1 MAILGKI
8 RQRSFFLIVVI
19 ALALFAFVLM
29 DLIQAGGF
37 GGSNSYVGS
46 INGKDIPFEE
56 FNLKVANTEKSG
68 NNGQGMSNTQAANQ
82 VWDQE
87 VNIALLEE
95 EFEKL
100 GIRVGAD
107 HVVEILKQNPSIA
120 QRFTNEL
127 GGFDKKKFDE
137 FIKSS
142 ANAQDIEF
150 LKAQEQNAVI
160 NAKYQIYMSML
171 RGGLFVTQA
180 DAKFQHRLENE
191 KVTFDFV
198 HIPFSS
204 IKDSDIKVTDA
215 EILEYM
221 KKRPKRYKSE
231 EIRDIDYVFVSEE
244 PTADDKN
251 EVKAQIEKLMENRIV
266 FNKTTNSNDTLP
278 GFRNALDVVEFVN
291 SNSDFPYDSTYVAK
305 TDLPADHAENLYN
318 LADGA
323 FYGPY
328 ELNGYLAISKSLGK
342 KSGVKARAS
351 HVLIS
356 YTGSQAAP
364 KTPRTKEEAK
374 AKAEE
379 ILAKVN
385 ADSNQIT
392 MLAFTD
398 SDDQGSAQRGGD
410 LDFFNPGMM
419 VKPFNDFVFNNP
431 IGKVGLVETDF
442 GYHIIKV
449 TDKQD
454 AIRLATVARK
464 INPSQKTSDN
474 AYSTAMKVEMNAN
487 DKSLEKAATEAK
499 LEVKPVVKAKPMD
512 EFFGELGAQRQII
525 RWAYNKDTKLN
536 DIKQF
541 EITNKGYVIARL
553 KNINDTGLMPLE
565 DAKPGIE
572 PLIRNEKK
580 AKMIIAKIKGNNLDA
595 IAKENKVTVENATDL
610 TIQSPIINNAGFEPI
625 VVGVALN
632 TKVNTVSA
640 PIEGNSGVYVV
651 KTKTVTKS
659 AETKDFAQQIT
670 TLQSTS
676 GQAANRIFG
685 TLKDKADIKDYRV
698 SKFGY

>member
-8 RQRSFFLIVVI
+8 RQRSFFLIVII
-19 ALALFAFVLM
+19 ALALFSFVLM

-56 FNLKVANTEKSG
+56 FNLKVANTEKNG

-82 VWDQE
+82 VWDAE
-87 VNIALLEE
+87 VNIALLEK

-180 DAKFQHRLENE
+180 DAKFQHRVENE
-191 KVTFDFV
+191 KVSFDYV
-198 HIPFSS
+198 HIPYSS
-204 IKDSDIKVTDA
+204 IKDSDVKVTDA
-215 EILEYM
+215 EVLEYM

-251 EVKAQIEKLMENRIV
+251 EVKFQLEKLMENRIV
-266 FNKTTNSNDTLP
+266 FNKTTNANDTLP
-278 GFRNALDVVEFVN
+278 GFKNALDVVEFVN

-305 TDLPADHAENLYN
+305 TDLPADHAEGLYN

-512 EFFGELGAQRQII
+512 EMFAELGAQRQII
-525 RWAYNKDTKLN
+525 RWAYNKDTKVN

-580 AKMIIAKIKGNNLDA
+580 AKMIISKIKRNNLEA
-595 IAKENKVTVENATDL
+595 IAKENKVAVESATDL
-610 TIQSPIINNAGFEPI
+610 TIQSPIINNAGFEPK

-632 TKVNTVSA
+632 TKANSVSA
-640 PIEGNSGVYVV
+640 PVEGNSGVYVV
-651 KTKTVTKS
+651 KTKAVTK
-659 AETKDFAQQIT
+659 APETKDFSQQIT

>member
-8 RQRSFFLIVVI
+8 RQRSFFLIVII
-19 ALALFAFVLM
+19 ALALFSFVLM

-56 FNLKVANTEKSG
+56 FNLKVANTEKNG

-82 VWDQE
+82 VWDAE

-171 RGGLFVTQA
+171 RGGFFVTQA

-191 KVTFDFV
+191 KVSFDYV
-198 HIPFSS
+198 HIPYSS
-204 IKDSDIKVTDA
+204 IKDSDVKVTDA
-215 EILEYM
+215 EVLEYM

-251 EVKAQIEKLMENRIV
+251 EVKLQLEKLMENRIV
-266 FNKTTNSNDTLP
+266 FNKTTNANDTLP
-278 GFRNALDVVEFVN
+278 GFKNALDVVEFVN
-291 SNSDFPYDSTYVAK
+291 TNSDFPYDSTYVAK
-305 TDLPADHAENLYN
+305 TDLPADHAEGLYN

-487 DKSLEKAATEAK
+487 DKSIEKAATEAK

-512 EFFGELGAQRQII
+512 EMFAELGAQRQII
-525 RWAYNKDTKLN
+525 RWAYNKDTKVN

-595 IAKENKVTVENATDL
+595 IAKEKKVAVESATDL
-610 TIQSPIINNAGFEPI
+610 TIQSPIINNAGFEPK

-632 TKVNTVSA
+632 TKANTVST
-640 PIEGNSGVYVV
+640 PVQGNSGVYVV
-651 KTKTVTKS
+651 KTKAVTKS
-659 AETKDFAQQIT
+659 PETKDFSQQIT

-685 TLKDKADIKDYRV
+685 TLKDKADIKDCRV

>member
-8 RQRSFFLIVVI
+8 RQRSFFLIVII
-19 ALALFAFVLM
+19 ALALFSFVLM

-56 FNLKVANTEKSG
+56 FNLKVANTEKNG

-82 VWDQE
+82 VWDAE

-191 KVTFDFV
+191 KVSFDYV
-198 HIPFSS
+198 HIPYSS
-204 IKDSDIKVTDA
+204 IKDSDVKVTDV
-215 EILEYM
+215 EVLEYM

-231 EIRDIDYVFVSEE
+231 EIRDIDFVFVSEE

-251 EVKAQIEKLMENRIV
+251 EVKVQLEKLMENRIV
-266 FNKTTNSNDTLP
+266 FNKTTNANDTLP
-278 GFRNALDVVEFVN
+278 GFKNALDVVEFVN

-305 TDLPADHAENLYN
+305 TDLPADHAEGLYN

-525 RWAYNKDTKLN
+525 RWAYNKDTKVN

-553 KNINDTGLMPLE
+553 KSINDTGLMPLE

-595 IAKENKVTVENATDL
+595 IAKENKVTVESATDL
-610 TIQSPIINNAGFEPI
+610 TIQSPIINNAGFEPK

-632 TKVNTVSA
+632 TKANNVSA
-640 PIEGNSGVYVV
+640 PVEGNSGVYVV
-651 KTKTVTKS
+651 KTKAVTK
-659 AETKDFAQQIT
+659 APETKDFSQQIT

>member
-8 RQRSFFLIVVI
+8 RQRSFFLIVII
-19 ALALFAFVLM
+19 ALALFSFVLM

-56 FNLKVANTEKSG
+56 FNLKVANTEKNG

-82 VWDQE
+82 VWDAE

-191 KVTFDFV
+191 KVSFDYV
-198 HIPFSS
+198 HIPYSS
-204 IKDSDIKVTDA
+204 IKDSDVKVTDA
-215 EILEYM
+215 EVLEYM

-251 EVKAQIEKLMENRIV
+251 EVKLQLEKLMENRIV
-266 FNKTTNSNDTLP
+266 FNKTTNANDTLP
-278 GFRNALDVVEFVN
+278 GFKNALDVVEFVN
-291 SNSDFPYDSTYVAK
+291 TNSDFPYDSTYVAK
-305 TDLPADHAENLYN
+305 TDLPADHAEGLYN

-487 DKSLEKAATEAK
+487 DKSIEKAATEAK

-512 EFFGELGAQRQII
+512 EMFAELGAQRQII
-525 RWAYNKDTKLN
+525 RWAYNKDTKVN

-595 IAKENKVTVENATDL
+595 IAKENKVAVESATDL
-610 TIQSPIINNAGFEPI
+610 TIQSPIINNAGFEPK

-632 TKVNTVSA
+632 TKANTVST
-640 PIEGNSGVYVV
+640 PVQGNSGVYVV
-651 KTKTVTKS
+651 KTKAVTKS
-659 AETKDFAQQIT
+659 PETKDFSQQIT

>member
-8 RQRSFFLIVVI
+8 RQRSFFLIVII
-19 ALALFAFVLM
+19 ALALFSFVLM

-56 FNLKVANTEKSG
+56 FNLKVANTEKNG

-82 VWDQE
+82 VWDAE

-107 HVVEILKQNPSIA
+107 HVVEILKQNPTIA

-150 LKAQEQNAVI
+150 LKAQEQNAII

-191 KVTFDFV
+191 KVSFDYV
-198 HIPFSS
+198 HIPYSS
-204 IKDSDIKVTDA
+204 IKDSDVKVTDA
-215 EILEYM
+215 EVLEYM

-231 EIRDIDYVFVSEE
+231 EIRDIDFVFVSEE

-251 EVKAQIEKLMENRIV
+251 EVKVQLEKLMENRIV
-266 FNKTTNSNDTLP
+266 FNKTTNANDTLP
-278 GFRNALDVVEFVN
+278 GFKNALDVVEFVN

-305 TDLPADHAENLYN
+305 TDLPADHAEGLYN

-525 RWAYNKDTKLN
+525 RWAYNKDTKVN

-565 DAKPGIE
+565 DVKPGIE

-595 IAKENKVTVENATDL
+595 IAKENKVAVESATDL
-610 TIQSPIINNAGFEPI
+610 TIQSPIINNAGFEPK

-632 TKVNTVSA
+632 TKANNVSA
-640 PIEGNSGVYVV
+640 PVEGNSGVYVV
-651 KTKTVTKS
+651 KTKAVTK
-659 AETKDFAQQIT
+659 APENKDFSQQIT

>member
-82 VWDQE
+82 VWDAE

-107 HVVEILKQNPSIA
+107 HVVEVLKQNPTIA

-150 LKAQEQNAVI
+150 LKAQEQNAII

-191 KVTFDFV
+191 KVSFDYV
-198 HIPFSS
+198 QIPFSS
-204 IKDSDIKVTDA
+204 IKDSDIKVSDE
-215 EILEYM
+215 EIMDYM
-221 KKRPKRYKSE
+221 KKRAKRYKSE
-231 EIRDIDYVFVSEE
+231 EVREIEYVFVSEE

-251 EVKAQIEKLMENRIV
+251 EVKAQLEKLMENRIV
-266 FNKTTNSNDTLP
+266 FNKTTNANDTLP
-278 GFRNALDVVEFVN
+278 GFRNAVDVIEFVN

-305 TDLPADHAENLYN
+305 TDLPAEQAESLYN
-318 LADGA
+318 LADGD
-323 FYGPY
+323 FFGPY
-328 ELNGYLAISKSLGK
+328 ELNGYMAISKSMGK
-342 KSGVKARAS
+342 KSGAKARAS
-351 HVLIS
+351 HILIS
-356 YTGSQAAP
+356 FTGSQAPP

-379 ILAKVN
+379 IFAKVN

-392 MLAFTD
+392 MLAFTE

-454 AIRLATVARK
+454 AIRLATLARK

-474 AYSTAMKVEMNAN
+474 AYNTAMKVEMNAN
-487 DKSLEKAATEAK
+487 EKSLEKAATEAK

-512 EFFGELGAQRQII
+512 EMFAELGAQRQII
-525 RWAYNKDTKLN
+525 RWAYNKETNIN

-580 AKMIIAKIKGNNLDA
+580 AKMIISKIKGTNLDA
-595 IAKENKVTVENATDL
+595 IAKDNKVTVQTATDL
-610 TIQSPIINNAGFEPI
+610 TIQSPIINNAGFEPKVI
-625 VVGVALN
+625 GVALN

-640 PIEGNSGVYVV
+640 PVEGNSGVYVV
-651 KTKTVTKS
+651 KTKTITK
-659 AETKDFAQQIT
+659 APATKDYAQQIT
-670 TLQSTS
+670 SLQSTS

>member
-8 RQRSFFLIVVI
+8 RQRSFFLIVII
-19 ALALFAFVLM
+19 ALALFSFVLM

-56 FNLKVANTEKSG
+56 FNLKVANTEKNG

-82 VWDQE
+82 VWDAE

-107 HVVEILKQNPSIA
+107 HVVEILKQNQSIA

-191 KVTFDFV
+191 KVSFDYV
-198 HIPFSS
+198 HIPYSS

-215 EILEYM
+215 EVLEYM

-231 EIRDIDYVFVSEE
+231 EIRDIDFVFISEE

-251 EVKAQIEKLMENRIV
+251 EVKVQLEKLMENRIV
-266 FNKTTNSNDTLP
+266 FNKTTNTNDTLP
-278 GFRNALDVVEFVN
+278 GFKNALDVVEFVN

-305 TDLPADHAENLYN
+305 TDLPADHAEGLYN

-525 RWAYNKDTKLN
+525 RWAYNKDTKVN

-595 IAKENKVTVENATDL
+595 IAKENKVAVESATDL
-610 TIQSPIINNAGFEPI
+610 TIQSPIINNAGFEPK

-632 TKVNTVSA
+632 TKANTVSA
-640 PIEGNSGVYVV
+640 PVEGNSGVYVV
-651 KTKTVTKS
+651 KTKAVTK
-659 AETKDFAQQIT
+659 APETKDFSQQIT

>member
-8 RQRSFFLIVVI
+8 RQRSFFLIVII
-19 ALALFAFVLM
+19 ALALFSFVLM

-46 INGKDIPFEE
+46 INGKDIAFEE
-56 FNLKVANTEKSG
+56 FNLKVANTEKNG

-82 VWDQE
+82 VWDAE

-171 RGGLFVTQA
+171 RGGFFVTQA

-191 KVTFDFV
+191 KVSFDYV
-198 HIPFSS
+198 HIPYSS
-204 IKDSDIKVTDA
+204 IKDSDVKVTDA
-215 EILEYM
+215 EVLEYM

-251 EVKAQIEKLMENRIV
+251 EVKLQLEKLMENRIV
-266 FNKTTNSNDTLP
+266 FNKTTNANDTLP
-278 GFRNALDVVEFVN
+278 GFKNALDVVEFVN
-291 SNSDFPYDSTYVAK
+291 TNSDFPYDSTYVAK
-305 TDLPADHAENLYN
+305 TDLPADHAEGLYN

-487 DKSLEKAATEAK
+487 DKSIEKAATEAK

-512 EFFGELGAQRQII
+512 EMFAELGAQRQII
-525 RWAYNKDTKLN
+525 RWAYNKDTKVN

-595 IAKENKVTVENATDL
+595 IAKEKKVAVESATDL
-610 TIQSPIINNAGFEPI
+610 TIQSPIINNAGFEPK

-632 TKVNTVSA
+632 TKANTVST
-640 PIEGNSGVYVV
+640 PVQGNSGVYVV
-651 KTKTVTKS
+651 KTKAVTKS
-659 AETKDFAQQIT
+659 PETKDFSQQIT

>member
-56 FNLKVANTEKSG
+56 FNLKVANTEKNG

-82 VWDQE
+82 VWDAE

-107 HVVEILKQNPSIA
+107 HVVEILKQNPTIA

-150 LKAQEQNAVI
+150 LKAQEQNAII

-191 KVTFDFV
+191 KVSFDYV
-198 HIPFSS
+198 QIPFTS
-204 IKDSDIKVTDA
+204 IKDSDIKVND
-215 EILEYM
+215 EEVLDYM
-221 KKRPKRYKSE
+221 KKRAKRYKSE

-251 EVKAQIEKLMENRIV
+251 EVKAQLEKLMENRIV

-278 GFRNALDVVEFVN
+278 GFRNAVDVIEFVN

-305 TDLPADHAENLYN
+305 TDLPAEQAESLYN

-323 FYGPY
+323 FFGPY
-328 ELNGYLAISKSLGK
+328 ELNGYMAVSKSMGK
-342 KSGVKARAS
+342 KSGAKARAS
-351 HVLIS
+351 HILIS
-356 YTGSQAAP
+356 FTGSQAAP

-379 ILAKVN
+379 IFAKVN

-392 MLAFTD
+392 MLAFTE

-454 AIRLATVARK
+454 AIRLATLARK

-499 LEVKPVVKAKPMD
+499 LEVKQAVKAKPMD
-512 EFFGELGAQRQII
+512 EMFADLGAQRQII
-525 RWAYNKDTKLN
+525 RWAYNKDTKVN

-580 AKMIIAKIKGNNLDA
+580 AKIIISKIKGTNLDA
-595 IAKENKVTVENATDL
+595 IAKENKVTVQTATDL
-610 TIQSPIINNAGFEPI
+610 TIQSPIINNAGFEPK

-632 TKVNTVSA
+632 TKANSVSA
-640 PIEGNSGVYVV
+640 PVEGNSGVYVL
-651 KTKTVTKS
+651 KTKTVTK
-659 AETKDFAQQIT
+659 APATKDYAQQIT
-670 TLQSTS
+670 SLQSTS

-685 TLKDKADIKDYRV
+685 TLKDKAEIKDYRV

>member
-56 FNLKVANTEKSG
+56 FNLKVANTEKNG

-82 VWDQE
+82 VWDAE

-107 HVVEILKQNPSIA
+107 HVVEILKQNPTIA

-150 LKAQEQNAVI
+150 LKAQEQNAII

-191 KVTFDFV
+191 KVSFDYV
-198 HIPFSS
+198 QIPFTS
-204 IKDSDIKVTDA
+204 IKDSDIKVND
-215 EILEYM
+215 EEVLDYM
-221 KKRPKRYKSE
+221 KKRAKRYKSE

-251 EVKAQIEKLMENRIV
+251 EVKAQLEKLMENRIV

-278 GFRNALDVVEFVN
+278 GFRNAVDVIEFVN

-305 TDLPADHAENLYN
+305 TDLPAEQAESLYN

-323 FYGPY
+323 FFGPY
-328 ELNGYLAISKSLGK
+328 ELNGYMAVSKSMGK
-342 KSGVKARAS
+342 KSGAKARAS
-351 HVLIS
+351 HILIS
-356 YTGSQAAP
+356 FTGSQAAP

-379 ILAKVN
+379 IFAKVN

-392 MLAFTD
+392 MLAFTE

-454 AIRLATVARK
+454 AIRLATLARK

-499 LEVKPVVKAKPMD
+499 LEVKQAVKAKPMD
-512 EFFGELGAQRQII
+512 EMFADLGAQRQII
-525 RWAYNKDTKLN
+525 RWAYNKDTKVN

-580 AKMIIAKIKGNNLDA
+580 AKMIISKIKGTNLDA
-595 IAKENKVTVENATDL
+595 IAKENKVTVQTAADL
-610 TIQSPIINNAGFEPI
+610 TIQSPIINNAGFEPK

-632 TKVNTVSA
+632 TKANSVSA
-640 PIEGNSGVYVV
+640 PVEGNSGVYVL
-651 KTKTVTKS
+651 KTKSVTK
-659 AETKDFAQQIT
+659 APATKDYAQQIT
-670 TLQSTS
+670 SLQSTS

-685 TLKDKADIKDYRV
+685 TLKDKAKIKDYRV

>member
-8 RQRSFFLIVVI
+8 RQRSFFLIVII
-19 ALALFAFVLM
+19 ALALFSFVLM

-56 FNLKVANTEKSG
+56 FNLKVANTEKNG

-82 VWDQE
+82 VWDAE

-107 HVVEILKQNPSIA
+107 HVVEILKQNPTIA

-191 KVTFDFV
+191 KVSFDYV
-198 HIPFSS
+198 HIPYSS
-204 IKDSDIKVTDA
+204 IKDSDVKVTDA
-215 EILEYM
+215 EVLEYM

-231 EIRDIDYVFVSEE
+231 EIRDIDFVFVSEE
-244 PTADDKN
+244 PTDDDKN
-251 EVKAQIEKLMENRIV
+251 EVKVLLEKLMENRIV
-266 FNKTTNSNDTLP
+266 FNKTTNANDTLP
-278 GFRNALDVVEFVN
+278 GFKNALDVVEFVN

-305 TDLPADHAENLYN
+305 TDLPADHAEGLYN

-525 RWAYNKDTKLN
+525 RWAYNKDTKVN

-553 KNINDTGLMPLE
+553 KSINDTGLMPLE

-595 IAKENKVTVENATDL
+595 IAKENKVTVESATDL
-610 TIQSPIINNAGFEPI
+610 TIQSPIINNAGFEPK

-632 TKVNTVSA
+632 TKANNVSA
-640 PIEGNSGVYVV
+640 PVEGNSGVYVV
-651 KTKTVTKS
+651 KTKAVTK
-659 AETKDFAQQIT
+659 APETKDFSQQIT

>member
-1 MAILGKI
+1 
-8 RQRSFFLIVVI
+8 
-19 ALALFAFVLM
+19 
-29 DLIQAGGF
+29 
-37 GGSNSYVGS
+37 
-46 INGKDIPFEE
+46 
-56 FNLKVANTEKSG
+56 
-68 NNGQGMSNTQAANQ
+68 
-82 VWDQE
+82 
-87 VNIALLEE
+87 
-95 EFEKL
+95 
-100 GIRVGAD
+100 
-107 HVVEILKQNPSIA
+107 
-120 QRFTNEL
+120 
-127 GGFDKKKFDE
+127 
-137 FIKSS
+137 
-142 ANAQDIEF
+142 
-150 LKAQEQNAVI
+150 
-160 NAKYQIYMSML
+160 ML

-191 KVTFDFV
+191 KVSFDYV
-198 HIPFSS
+198 HIPYSS

-215 EILEYM
+215 EVLEYM

-231 EIRDIDYVFVSEE
+231 EIRDIDFVFVSEE

-251 EVKAQIEKLMENRIV
+251 EVKVQLEKLMENRIV
-266 FNKTTNSNDTLP
+266 FNKTTNANDTLP
-278 GFRNALDVVEFVN
+278 GFKNALDVVEFVN

-305 TDLPADHAENLYN
+305 TDLPADHAEGLYN

-525 RWAYNKDTKLN
+525 RWAYNKDTKVN

-553 KNINDTGLMPLE
+553 KSINDTGLMPLE

-595 IAKENKVTVENATDL
+595 IAKENKVTVESATDL
-610 TIQSPIINNAGFEPI
+610 TIQSPIINNAGFEPK

-632 TKVNTVSA
+632 TKANTVSA
-640 PIEGNSGVYVV
+640 PVEGNSGVYVV
-651 KTKTVTKS
+651 KTKAVTK
-659 AETKDFAQQIT
+659 APETKDFSQQIT

>member
-8 RQRSFFLIVVI
+8 RQRSFFLIVII
-19 ALALFAFVLM
+19 ALALFSFVLM

-56 FNLKVANTEKSG
+56 FNLKVANTEKNG

-82 VWDQE
+82 VWDAE

-191 KVTFDFV
+191 KVSFDYV
-198 HIPFSS
+198 HIPYSS
-204 IKDSDIKVTDA
+204 IKDSDVKVTDA
-215 EILEYM
+215 EVLEYM

-231 EIRDIDYVFVSEE
+231 EIRDIDFVFVSEE
-244 PTADDKN
+244 PTDDDKN
-251 EVKAQIEKLMENRIV
+251 EVKIQLEKLMENRIV
-266 FNKTTNSNDTLP
+266 FNKTTNANDTLP
-278 GFRNALDVVEFVN
+278 GFKNALDVVEFVN

-305 TDLPADHAENLYN
+305 TDLPADHAEGLYN

-525 RWAYNKDTKLN
+525 RWAYNKDTKVN

-553 KNINDTGLMPLE
+553 KSINDTGLMPLE

-595 IAKENKVTVENATDL
+595 IAKENKVAVESATDL
-610 TIQSPIINNAGFEPI
+610 TIQSPIINNAGFEPK

-632 TKVNTVSA
+632 TKANNVSA
-640 PIEGNSGVYVV
+640 PVEGNSGVYVV
-651 KTKTVTKS
+651 KTKAVIK
-659 AETKDFAQQIT
+659 APETKDFSQQIT

>member
-610 TIQSPIINNAGFEPI
+610 TIQSPIINNAGFEPK

>member
-8 RQRSFFLIVVI
+8 RQRSFFLIVII
-19 ALALFAFVLM
+19 ALALFSFVLM

-56 FNLKVANTEKSG
+56 FNLKVANTEKNG

-82 VWDQE
+82 VWDAE

-107 HVVEILKQNPSIA
+107 HVVEILKQNPTIA

-191 KVTFDFV
+191 KVSFDYV
-198 HIPFSS
+198 HIPYSS

-215 EILEYM
+215 EVLEYM

-231 EIRDIDYVFVSEE
+231 EIRDIDFVFVSEE
-244 PTADDKN
+244 PTANDKN
-251 EVKAQIEKLMENRIV
+251 EVKVQLEKLMENRIV
-266 FNKTTNSNDTLP
+266 FNKTTNANDTLP
-278 GFRNALDVVEFVN
+278 GFKNALDVVEFVN

-305 TDLPADHAENLYN
+305 TDLPADHAEGLYN

-525 RWAYNKDTKLN
+525 RWAYNKDTKVN

-553 KNINDTGLMPLE
+553 KSINDTGLMPLE

-595 IAKENKVTVENATDL
+595 IAKENKVTVESATDL
-610 TIQSPIINNAGFEPI
+610 TIQSPIINNAGFEPK

-632 TKVNTVSA
+632 TKANNVSA
-640 PIEGNSGVYVV
+640 PVEGNSGVYVV
-651 KTKTVTKS
+651 KTKSVTK
-659 AETKDFAQQIT
+659 APETKDFSQQIT

>member
-56 FNLKVANTEKSG
+56 FNLKVANTEKNG

-82 VWDQE
+82 VWDAE

-107 HVVEILKQNPSIA
+107 HVVEILKQNPTIA

-150 LKAQEQNAVI
+150 LKAQEQNAII

-191 KVTFDFV
+191 KVSFDYV
-198 HIPFSS
+198 QIPFTS
-204 IKDSDIKVTDA
+204 IKDSDIKVND
-215 EILEYM
+215 EEVLDYM
-221 KKRPKRYKSE
+221 KKRAKRYKSE

-251 EVKAQIEKLMENRIV
+251 EVKAQLEKLMENRIV

-278 GFRNALDVVEFVN
+278 GFRNAVDVIEFVN

-305 TDLPADHAENLYN
+305 TDLPAEQAESLYN

-323 FYGPY
+323 FFGPY
-328 ELNGYLAISKSLGK
+328 ELNGYMAVSKSMGK
-342 KSGVKARAS
+342 KSGAKARAS
-351 HVLIS
+351 HILIS
-356 YTGSQAAP
+356 FTGSQAAP

-379 ILAKVN
+379 IFAKVN

-392 MLAFTD
+392 MLAFTE

-454 AIRLATVARK
+454 AIRLATLARK

-499 LEVKPVVKAKPMD
+499 LEVKQAVKAKPMD
-512 EFFGELGAQRQII
+512 EMFADLGAQRQII
-525 RWAYNKDTKLN
+525 RWAYNKDTKVN

-580 AKMIIAKIKGNNLDA
+580 AKIIISKIKGTNLDA
-595 IAKENKVTVENATDL
+595 IAKENKVTVQTATDL
-610 TIQSPIINNAGFEPI
+610 TIQSPIINNAGFEPK

-632 TKVNTVSA
+632 TKANSVSA
-640 PIEGNSGVYVV
+640 PVEGNSGVYVL
-651 KTKTVTKS
+651 KTKTVTK
-659 AETKDFAQQIT
+659 APATKDYAQQIT
-670 TLQSTS
+670 SLQSTS

-685 TLKDKADIKDYRV
+685 TLKDKAKIKDYRV

>member
-82 VWDQE
+82 VWDAE

-610 TIQSPIINNAGFEPI
+610 TIQSPIINNAGFEPK